1 MIIKN
6 SEFVTSAVKSSG
18 YPQTDFPEIAF
29 AGRSNVGKSSFV
41 NKFLN
46 RKNIAK
52 VSKTQGKTKLIN
64 FFKVNNEFMLVDLPG
79 YGYASVAKSEQL
91 SWGKMIEGYLN
102 NRENLKA
109 VFLLCDIRHEPTED
123 DVMMFNFI
131 VESGFSPVV
140 IATKADKLA
149 KTKVEPRVDEFKEFF
164 GIEDVYAFSSLSGYG
179 RDTLLELVEQIL
191 KA

>member
-1 MIIKN
+1 MRYDKA
-6 SEFVTSAVKSSG
+6 EFKAAYGTFGQLPDS
-18 YPQTDFPEIAF
+18 DLPEIAF

-79 YGYASVAKSEQL
+79 YGYASVSKNEQM

-131 VESGFSPVV
+131 VEKGFTPFV
-140 IATKADKLA
+140 IVTKADKLA
-149 KTKVEPRVDEFKEFF
+149 KTKVEPRVEELKDFF
-164 GIEDVYAFSSLSGYG
+164 GIDDVYAFSSLSGYG
-179 RDTLLELVEQIL
+179 RDTLLELVDEIL
-191 KA
+191 KD